1 MIGENERCFLILSL
15 KICHNKKLRG
25 LFFIYQYSI
34 ASKKKARTFDFMEM
48 FKEAKQTAL
57 ERSQGI

>member
-1 MIGENERCFLILSL
+1 MIKLL
-15 KICHNKKLRG
+15 KVRG